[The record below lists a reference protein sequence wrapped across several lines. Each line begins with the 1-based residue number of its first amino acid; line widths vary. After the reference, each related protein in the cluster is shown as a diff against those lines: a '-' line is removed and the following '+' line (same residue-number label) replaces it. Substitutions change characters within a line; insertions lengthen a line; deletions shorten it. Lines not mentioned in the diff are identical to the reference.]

1 VADDGNQRPRI
12 ESRSKSRPERAMS
25 VRMRNGTGSAMATPM
40 RRIRLCHAGRRP
52 AIAVAGSTVLSVVSV
67 VTVW

>member
-1 VADDGNQRPRI
+1 
-12 ESRSKSRPERAMS
+12 